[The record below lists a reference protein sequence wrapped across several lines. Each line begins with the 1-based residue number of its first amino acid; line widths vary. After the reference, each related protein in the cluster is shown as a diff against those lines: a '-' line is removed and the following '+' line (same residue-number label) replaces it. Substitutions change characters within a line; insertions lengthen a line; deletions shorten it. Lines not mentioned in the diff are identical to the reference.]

1 MVGTGHSWTPK
12 LLWILTA
19 AMKLKTVAPW
29 KKSCDK
35 PRQCIRKKRHH
46 FANKGHIAKAMVV
59 AVVTYRYESWTRIKK
74 NGHERIDAFELW
86 C

>member
-1 MVGTGHSWTPK
+1 
-12 LLWILTA
+12 
-19 AMKLKTVAPW
+19 MKLKTVAPW